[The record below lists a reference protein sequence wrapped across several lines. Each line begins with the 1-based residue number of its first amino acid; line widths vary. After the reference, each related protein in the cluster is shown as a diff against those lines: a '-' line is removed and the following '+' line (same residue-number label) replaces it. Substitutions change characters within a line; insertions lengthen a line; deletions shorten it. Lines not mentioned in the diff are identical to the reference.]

1 MKEKDFLHYIYQKG
15 HGLRAD
21 LVGEFD
27 ERTVRQM
34 EATGI
39 IVNAPSDCGTS
50 WRMSKMAEEIAS
62 LKFKKLSLSERFMEW
77 YYSHVRKISLSVG

>member
-1 MKEKDFLHYIYQKG
+1 MKEKDFLHYVYQIK

-21 LVGEFD
+21 LVDEFGD
-27 ERTVRQM
+27 RTVRQM

-39 IVNAPSDCGTS
+39 IVNAPSDCGTT

-62 LKFKKLSLSERFMEW
+62 LKFKKLSLAEKFLEW
-77 YYSHVRKISLSVG
+77 YYSHVRKINLSVG

>member
-1 MKEKDFLHYIYQKG
+1 MKDSDFLRYIYQNK

-21 LVGEFD
+21 LVDKFD
-27 ERTVRQM
+27 DRTVRQM

-39 IVNAPSDCGTS
+39 IVNAPSNHGTT
-50 WRMSKMAEEIAS
+50 WKMSKMAEEIAS
-62 LKFKKLSLSERFMEW
+62 LKFKKLSFSEKFMEW

>member
-1 MKEKDFLHYIYQKG
+1 MKENDFLRYIYQKK

-21 LVGEFD
+21 LVDRFD
-27 ERTVRQM
+27 DRTVRQM

-39 IVNAPSDCGTS
+39 IVNAPSNHGTT
-50 WRMSKMAEEIAS
+50 WKMSKMAEEIAS
-62 LKFKKLSLSERFMEW
+62 LKFKELSFSEKFMEW